1 MNGMRNNLIGLD
13 TNIFIYYLHQ
23 DPLFGEK
30 AKYIFSELIANK
42 IKILTSVITLTE
54 LLSLKQ
60 SDKDTTK
67 LKNFFFEI
75 PNLETKVV
83 SEAIALEAARIRRL
97 HGFHLPDALQ
107 LATALTGKADM
118 FITNDTK
125 LRKCKEIKILS
136 LHQFTKM

>member
-1 MNGMRNNLIGLD
+1 MRNKLIALD

-30 AKYIFSELIANK
+30 AKYIFSELIAKK

-60 SDKDTTK
+60 SEKDTAK
-67 LKNFFFEI
+67 LKNFFLEI
-75 PNLETKVV
+75 PNLETKEV
-83 SEAIALEAARIRRL
+83 SEDIALEAAKIRRKY
-97 HGFHLPDALQ
+97 GFHLPDAIQ
-107 LATALTGKADM
+107 LATALVGKADM

-125 LRKCKEIKILS
+125 LHGFKELKILS
-136 LHQFTKM
+136 LQQYAKR